1 VSLLQPTEEDDA
13 FAAGHAKAG
22 WNKAVRRCMRLRR
35 LLEQA
40 RPTVTNARL
49 AADIDV
55 ALKQTLY
62 DESDAF
68 PAGAWDKES

>member
-1 VSLLQPTEEDDA
+1 MA
-13 FAAGHAKAG
+13 FAAGHAEG
-22 WNKAVRRCMRLRR
+22 WWNKAVRRCMRLRR

-40 RPTVTNARL
+40 RPTVTNASL
-49 AADIDV
+49 AADINA
-55 ALKQTLY
+55 ALKQTFY